1 MLHAKADP
9 PTHAGHVLPRAQVG
23 WEDFQVLFQL
33 FRCITRSPGS
43 GEAKAGGGF
52 DLCHYFYIKETLQS
66 CSLPLHE
73 FQHQGSSQGT
83 ITPQTEGS
91 ITDALSTTCCCLT
104 GALPD

>member
-1 MLHAKADP
+1 MPHAKADP

-83 ITPQTEGS
+83 ITLQTEGS
-91 ITDALSTTCCCLT
+91 ITDALSTTCCCLA